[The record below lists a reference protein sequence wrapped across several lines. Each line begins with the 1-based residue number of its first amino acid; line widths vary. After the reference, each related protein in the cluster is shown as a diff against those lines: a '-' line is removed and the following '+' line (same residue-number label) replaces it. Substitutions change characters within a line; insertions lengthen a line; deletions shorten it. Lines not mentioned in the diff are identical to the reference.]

1 MESHIREQRE
11 RFKRRE
17 RRQSRLALA
26 ILLASVAM
34 FLAAQY
40 LWMGEQGMASAP
52 TIAIIAASV
61 VGACVIV
68 GWALYRLLFKQDT

>member
-1 MESHIREQRE
+1 MKSHIRERRE

-17 RRQSRLALA
+17 RRQSWPAMA
-26 ILLASVAM
+26 ILLVLVVM

-52 TIAIIAASV
+52 RIAIIAASV
-61 VGACVIV
+61 ASACAIV
-68 GWALYRLLFKQDT
+68 GWALYRLVFKQDT